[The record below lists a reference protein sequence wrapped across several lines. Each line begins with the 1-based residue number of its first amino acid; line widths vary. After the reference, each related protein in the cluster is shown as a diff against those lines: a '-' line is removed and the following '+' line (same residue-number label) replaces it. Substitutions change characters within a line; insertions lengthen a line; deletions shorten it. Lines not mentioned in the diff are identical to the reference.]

1 MKIADNING
10 GFVAGDTCLH
20 KLRPE
25 VKIIMALFLIGVSG
39 IGSGRTLAIVG
50 MVSLLGVVIAG
61 VPVKNI
67 LYLVR
72 RMAWF
77 FVAIAIFPV
86 LFTPGFYLD
95 LPAWFPISISHEG
108 LVLGIES
115 SARLINIL
123 LISLVLVHATSD
135 WMDGLER
142 LLGSL
147 TTRVPVIKDLFEVGL
162 LSVKFL
168 PQIIGD
174 TEQYFSALDKKEGR
188 WGYEKI
194 RSFVHFALQFIVE
207 VFSDL
212 DRWSTEKL
220 LTTDRKPLNVNDLS

>member
-1 MKIADNING
+1 MKLEGYKNSGYVEGNT
-10 GFVAGDTCLH
+10 VLH
-20 KLRPE
+20 KLKPQA
-25 VKIIMALFLIGVSG
+25 KIIVALFLIALSGMGDGWFLAGVGLIS
-39 IGSGRTLAIVG
+39 V
-50 MVSLLGVVIAG
+50 LGVIIAR
-61 VPVKNI
+61 VPFKNI
-67 LYLVR
+67 FNILR

-95 LPAWFPISISHEG
+95 LPAWFPISISREG

-123 LISLVLVHATSD
+123 LISLVMVRTTSD
-135 WMDGLER
+135 WMGGLER
-142 LLGSL
+142 LLGPL

-168 PQIIGD
+168 PQIIAE
-174 TEQYFSALDKKEGR
+174 TELHFSGLDKKEGR

-194 RSFVHFALQFIVE
+194 RSFVHSALQFIVE
-207 VFSDL
+207 IFSDK
-212 DRWSTEKL
+212 DRWSTENL